1 MKKMKCSKKVLLAMA
16 AAIGTGLLA
25 GCSTKLSPEPFDA
38 NLRLTSGH
46 VKTVVK
52 KGKTTRLEVFKA
64 LGAPNVIAVE
74 SGKGETWTYDQMK
87 VRRTAQGYGA
97 GAFFLTGFAF
107 SNDFNPRRGSFNP
120 GSGIG
125 EAGVSAS
132 GSVGTNTTS
141 INTATL
147 VIRFDASDR
156 VQSYKMLVT
165 SF

>member
-1 MKKMKCSKKVLLAMA
+1 MKCSKKVLLVMA

-46 VKTVVK
+46 VKTVVQ
-52 KGKTTRLEVFKA
+52 KGRTTRLEVFKA
-64 LGAPNVIAVE
+64 LGAPNVIAIE
-74 SGKGETWTYDQMK
+74 SGKGETWTYDQIK

-107 SNDFNPRRGSFNP
+107 SNDFDPRRKSFNP

-147 VIRFDASDR
+147 VIRFDAADR